1 MKLKYTY
8 FIYNLNKAFTMAF
21 ILLFTSLISFAQQVE
36 HFVLE
41 EQKEKDQDYNAENL
55 GIAINT
61 LNVES
66 GPFISTSGE
75 GLYFFTVDTT
85 NSFNK
90 RSSFYTSN
98 IFYSDFVDSS
108 DTWGEAEMLDTPLNC
123 EICPNAVLSVVNNG
137 NTLLLSSK
145 YKTKG
150 RFRKGLS
157 VSRKK
162 DGVWG
167 FPEPLNVKFKTYQR
181 YSAFMNNDM
190 NVLILAVHD
199 KEAIGE
205 QDLFVSF
212 SKDKVN
218 WSDPINMGSVINS
231 NKTEATAFLGADN
244 KTLYFSSNGHKNGL
258 GGFDIYKS
266 ERLDSSWTNWSVPEN
281 LGSPYN
287 TENNEFYFTLPNDA
301 EYAYL
306 AKRLKGND
314 DVPNSDIYRIGLKN
328 SLKPK
333 LLLMK
338 GNIKDA
344 RTNKSISANFKVLSL
359 NKSDTILTGE
369 SREDK
374 GYKIVLPLQR
384 QYRLTFDAP
393 GYLTKEITVDATKL
407 NNFSEHDL
415 KLSLVPDL
423 DYKFTGFLYHA
434 EESRKVDGLL
444 EIKNKATGEVID
456 SIKVSAEEGFTLDLP
471 LGIEYEIIAYSPGLL
486 EDFYTLNPQN
496 EKDFEKVK
504 DFSMHCMDCSFELE
518 DLLFVYKKAELTQE
532 SLPKLEKVLKIMLR
546 RPNLKVEIS
555 AHSDAIGSDAYNKN
569 LSQKRAEYV
578 VNFLVSSG
586 VPKEQLV
593 AKGYGEEK
601 IRNKCKNGVECTKEE
616 HGYNRRVEFKIL
628 KE

>member
-444 EIKNKATGEVID
+444 EIKNKATGEVTD

>member
-1 MKLKYTY
+1 MKLTYTY
-8 FIYNLNKAFTMAF
+8 WMDNLNKAFAMAF
-21 ILLFTSLISFAQQVE
+21 ILLFTSLFSSAQKVE

-41 EQKEKDQDYNAENL
+41 EQEEKEQVYAAENL
-55 GIAINT
+55 GRTVNT
-61 LNVES
+61 LQVES
-66 GPFISTSGE
+66 GPFITASGE
-75 GLYFFTVDTT
+75 GLYFFTVDTN
-85 NSFNK
+85 NSFTK
-90 RSSFYTSN
+90 RASFYTSN
-98 IFYSDFVDSS
+98 IFYSEFVDSA
-108 DTWGEAEMLDTPLNC
+108 DAWEIAEMTEGPLNC
-123 EICPNAVLSVVNNG
+123 EICPNAVLAVVNNG
-137 NTLLLSSK
+137 NSLLLSSR

-150 RFRKGLS
+150 SFRKGLS
-157 VSRKK
+157 VAHKK
-162 DGVWG
+162 NGVWG
-167 FPEPLNVKFKTYQR
+167 FPEPINVKFKTHQR

-205 QDLFVSF
+205 QDLFVSL

-218 WSDPINMGSVINS
+218 WSEPINMGAVINS
-231 NKTEATAFLGADN
+231 DKTEATAFLGADN
-244 KTLYFSSNGHKNGL
+244 KTLYFSSNGHQNGL

-266 ERLDSSWTNWSVPEN
+266 ERLDSTWTNWSVPEN

-287 TENNEFYFTLPNDA
+287 TENNELYFTLPDAA

-314 DVPNSDIYRIGLKN
+314 DAPNSDIYRIGLKN

-338 GNIKDA
+338 GDIKDVK
-344 RTNKSISANFKVLSL
+344 TNQPISASFKVLSL
-359 NKSDTILTGE
+359 NKNDTILTGE

-374 GYKIVLPLQR
+374 GYKIVLPLQK
-384 QYRLTFDAP
+384 QYRLALDAP
-393 GYLTKEITVDATKL
+393 GYLTKEITIDATKL

-415 KLSLVPDL
+415 KLSLVPDA

-444 EIKNKATGEVID
+444 EIKNKETGEIID
-456 SIKVSAEEGFTLDLP
+456 SVNVSAESGFTLDLP
-471 LGIEYEIIAYSPGLL
+471 MGVEYEIIASSPGYL

-518 DLLFVYKKAELTQE
+518 DILFVYNKAELLPE
-532 SLPKLEKVLKIMLR
+532 SYKKLNEVLKIMLLH
-546 RPNLKVEIS
+546 PDMKVQIS
-555 AHSDAIGSDAYNKN
+555 AHTDAIGSDSFNKI
-569 LSQKRAEYV
+569 LSQKRADFV
-578 VNFLVSSG
+578 VNTLVFLG
-586 VPKEQLV
+586 VPEGQLV

-601 IRNKCKNGVECTKEE
+601 IRNKCKNGVECTEEE

>member
-1 MKLKYTY
+1 MK
-8 FIYNLNKAFTMAF
+8 NLNKALAMVF
-21 ILLFTSLISFAQQVE
+21 ILLFASLFSSAQKVE

-41 EQKEKDQDYNAENL
+41 EQEEKEQVYAAENL
-55 GIAINT
+55 GRTVNT
-61 LNVES
+61 LQVES
-66 GPFISTSGE
+66 GPFITASGE
-75 GLYFFTVDTT
+75 GLYFFTVDTN
-85 NSFNK
+85 NSFTK
-90 RSSFYTSN
+90 RASFYTSN
-98 IFYSDFVDSS
+98 IFYSEFKDSA
-108 DTWGEAEMLDTPLNC
+108 DAWEIAEMTEGPLNC
-123 EICPNAVLSVVNNG
+123 EICPNAVLAVVNNG
-137 NTLLLSSK
+137 NTLLLSSS

-157 VSRKK
+157 VAHKK

-167 FPEPLNVKFKTYQR
+167 FPEPINVKFETHQR

-218 WSDPINMGSVINS
+218 WSDPINMGGVINS

-266 ERLDSSWTNWSVPEN
+266 ERLDSTWTNWSVPEN

-287 TENNEFYFTLPNDA
+287 TENNEFYFTLPDAA

-338 GNIKDA
+338 GDIKDA
-344 RTNKSISANFKVLSL
+344 RTNLTISASFKVLSL

-374 GYKIVLPLQR
+374 GYKITLPIKK
-384 QYRLTFDAP
+384 QYHLTFDAP
-393 GYLTKEITVDATKL
+393 GYLTKEITVDASQLK
-407 NNFSEHDL
+407 NFSENDL
-415 KLSLVPDL
+415 KLSLVPDV

-444 EIKNKATGEVID
+444 EIKNKSTGEIID
-456 SIKVSAEEGFTLDLP
+456 SVNVLAETGFTLDLP
-471 LGIEYEIIAYSPGLL
+471 LGVEYEITASSPGLL

-518 DLLFVYKKAELTQE
+518 DILFVYNKAELLPE
-532 SLPKLEKVLKIMLR
+532 SFSKLEKVLKIMLI
-546 RPNLKVEIS
+546 RPDLKVEIS
-555 AHSDAIGSDAYNKN
+555 AHTDAIGSDAYNKI
-569 LSQKRAEYV
+569 LSQKRADFI
-578 VNFLVSSG
+578 VNTLVFFG
-586 VPKEQLV
+586 IPENQLIPV
-593 AKGYGEEK
+593 GYGEEK
-601 IRNKCKNGVECTKEE
+601 IRNKCKNRVKCTEEE

-628 KE
+628 R

>member
-8 FIYNLNKAFTMAF
+8 WMDNLNKAFAMAL
-21 ILLFTSLISFAQQVE
+21 ILLFASLFSSAQKVE

-41 EQKEKDQDYNAENL
+41 EKEEKDQVYAAENL
-55 GIAINT
+55 GRTVNT
-61 LNVES
+61 LQVES
-66 GPFISTSGE
+66 GPFITASGQ
-75 GLYFFTVDTT
+75 GLYFFTVDTN
-85 NSFNK
+85 NSFTK
-90 RSSFYTSN
+90 RASFYTSN
-98 IFYSDFVDSS
+98 IFYSEFIDST
-108 DTWGEAEMLDTPLNC
+108 DAWGMAEMLDSPLNC

-137 NTLLLSSK
+137 NTLLLSSR
-145 YKTKG
+145 YKIKG
-150 RFRKGLS
+150 GFRKGLS
-157 VSRKK
+157 VAHKK

-167 FPEPLNVKFKTYQR
+167 FPEPLNVKFKTHQR

-190 NVLILAVHD
+190 NVLILTVHD

-218 WSDPINMGSVINS
+218 WSEPVNMGGVINS
-231 NKTEATAFLGADN
+231 IKIEATAFLGADN

-266 ERLDSSWTNWSVPEN
+266 ERMDSTWTNWSVPEN

-287 TENNEFYFTLPNDA
+287 TADNEFYFTLPDAA

-306 AKRLKGND
+306 AKRLKEND
-314 DVPNSDIYRIGLKN
+314 DVPNSEIYRIGLKN

-333 LLLMK
+333 LL
-338 GNIKDA
+338 
-344 RTNKSISANFKVLSL
+344 SL

-369 SREDK
+369 SCDDK
-374 GYKIVLPLQR
+374 GYKITLPLKK
-384 QYRLTFDAP
+384 QYRLAFDAP
-393 GYLTKEITVDATKL
+393 GYLTKEITVDASKL

-415 KLSLVPDL
+415 KVSLVPDV

-434 EESRKVDGLL
+434 EEARKVDGLL

-456 SIKVSAEEGFTLDLP
+456 SIKVSAENGFTLDLP
-471 LGIEYEIIAYSPGLL
+471 MGVEYKIIASSPGLL

-518 DLLFVYKKAELTQE
+518 DILFVYNKAELLPE
-532 SLPKLEKVLKIMLR
+532 SFPKLEKVLKIMLM
-546 RPNLKVEIS
+546 RPDLKVEIS
-555 AHSDAIGSDAYNKN
+555 AHTDAIGSDAYNKI
-569 LSQKRAEYV
+569 LSQKRADFI
-578 VNFLVSSG
+578 VNTLVFFG
-586 VPKEQLV
+586 IPKSQLV
-593 AKGYGEEK
+593 PVGYGEEK
-601 IRNKCKNGVECTKEE
+601 VRNKCKNGVECSDEE
-616 HGYNRRVEFKIL
+616 NEYNRRVEFKVL
-628 KE
+628 KSL

>member
-1 MKLKYTY
+1 MN
-8 FIYNLNKAFTMAF
+8 NLNKAFAMAF
-21 ILLFTSLISFAQQVE
+21 ILLFASLFSPAQKVE

-41 EQKEKDQDYNAENL
+41 EQEEKEQVYAAENL
-55 GIAINT
+55 GRTVNT
-61 LNVES
+61 LQVES
-66 GPFISTSGE
+66 GPFITASGE
-75 GLYFFTVDTT
+75 GLYFFTVDTN
-85 NSFNK
+85 NSFTK
-90 RSSFYTSN
+90 GASFYTSN
-98 IFYSDFVDSS
+98 IFYSEFKDSL
-108 DTWGEAEMLDTPLNC
+108 DTWGIAEMTEGPLNC
-123 EICPNAVLSVVNNG
+123 EICPNAVLAVVNNG
-137 NTLLLSSK
+137 NTLLLSSS

-157 VSRKK
+157 VAHKK

-167 FPEPLNVKFKTYQR
+167 FPEPINVKFETHQR

-218 WSDPINMGSVINS
+218 WSDPINMGGVINS

-266 ERLDSSWTNWSVPEN
+266 ERLDSTWTNWSVPEN

-287 TENNEFYFTLPNDA
+287 TENNEFYFTLPDAA

-314 DVPNSDIYRIGLKN
+314 DVPNSDIYQIGLKN

-338 GNIKDA
+338 GDIKDA
-344 RTNKSISANFKVLSL
+344 RTNLPISASFKVLSL

-374 GYKIVLPLQR
+374 GYKITLPIKK
-384 QYRLTFDAP
+384 QYHLTFDAP
-393 GYLTKEITVDATKL
+393 GYLTKEITVDASQLK
-407 NNFSEHDL
+407 NFSENDL
-415 KLSLVPDL
+415 KLSLVPDV

-444 EIKNKATGEVID
+444 EIKNKSTGEIID
-456 SIKVSAEEGFTLDLP
+456 SVNVLAETGFTLDLP
-471 LGIEYEIIAYSPGLL
+471 LGVEYEITASSPGLL

-518 DLLFVYKKAELTQE
+518 DILFVYNKAELLPE
-532 SLPKLEKVLKIMLR
+532 SFSKLEKVLKIMLI
-546 RPNLKVEIS
+546 RPDLKVEIS
-555 AHSDAIGSDAYNKN
+555 AHTDAIGSDAYNKI
-569 LSQKRAEYV
+569 LSQKRADFI
-578 VNFLVSSG
+578 VNTLVFFG
-586 VPKEQLV
+586 IPENQLIPV
-593 AKGYGEEK
+593 GYGEEK
-601 IRNKCKNGVECTKEE
+601 IRNKCKNRVKCTEEE

-628 KE
+628 R